1 MRKLAWFTGGFA
13 GMCLAGCYV
22 PELLFP
28 ILAVLAV
35 LIPTALGL
43 RLAARTGRFHAA
55 SLAAAARR
63 ALALGLGGVAA
74 AGWFLG

>member
-35 LIPTALGL
+35 LIPAALGL
-43 RLAARTGRFHAA
+43 RLAAGRIC
-55 SLAAAARR
+55 STPPPWPRPR
-63 ALALGLGGVAA
+63 AGR
-74 AGWFLG
+74 WP

>member
-35 LIPTALGL
+35 LIPAALGL
-43 RLAARTGRFHAA
+43 RLAARKDLFHAA

-63 ALALGLGGVAA
+63 R
-74 AGWFLG
+74 WP

>member
-13 GMCLAGCYV
+13 GMCLVGCYV

-35 LIPTALGL
+35 LIPAALGL
-43 RLAARTGRFHAA
+43 RLAARKDLFHAA
-55 SLAAAARR
+55 QP
-63 ALALGLGGVAA
+63 
-74 AGWFLG
+74 

>member
-35 LIPTALGL
+35 LIPALL
-43 RLAARTGRFHAA
+43 LI
-55 SLAAAARR
+55 SI
-63 ALALGLGGVAA
+63 
-74 AGWFLG
+74 